1 MSLRERRIACNT
13 GGPRRCFMI
22 WWRVSTAVA
31 LATFVAAAWGCGSS
45 QSKPPSELITPR
57 VTDIRSPSH
66 RVGLATIPGQRSE
79 AKASD
84 ARPARAFFATW
95 EPVARRFEAQIY
107 SRWQSRGLRRS
118 ADRTVMSKDS
128 RLLGES
134 VAAEIRISRSYTG
147 LNALI
152 PALRALRKR
161 FELLGGKLAL
171 NVARD
176 IDVVATANAMRSVTQ
191 QVANVKQTT
200 SSMR

>member
-1 MSLRERRIACNT
+1 
-13 GGPRRCFMI
+13 
-22 WWRVSTAVA
+22 
-31 LATFVAAAWGCGSS
+31 
-45 QSKPPSELITPR
+45 
-57 VTDIRSPSH
+57 
-66 RVGLATIPGQRSE
+66 
-79 AKASD
+79 
-84 ARPARAFFATW
+84 
-95 EPVARRFEAQIY
+95 
-107 SRWQSRGLRRS
+107 
-118 ADRTVMSKDS
+118 MSKDS